1 MKRIYSL
8 KGRNLFREV
17 YLKGR
22 KLQDTGIRIFFLNIN
37 KSKYVKPVT
46 INDGLN
52 DSKRVKIAI
61 ALAKSYGAAHVRN
74 RGKRRMR
81 AICSGFLNEVNK
93 GFYIIIRIDS
103 DFRDL
108 AFEEEKRIVRSLFA
122 KAGLLNGDA
131 CNQLRQNN

>member
-1 MKRIYSL
+1 VKRIYSL

-22 KLQDTGIRIFFLNIN
+22 KLQDTGIRVFIFNIN
-37 KSKYVKPVT
+37 KSSYVKPVT
-46 INDGLN
+46 INDGLYGT
-52 DSKRVKIAI
+52 KRVKIAI
-61 ALAKSYGAAHVRN
+61 APAKSYGKAHIRN

-81 AICSGFLNEVNK
+81 AICSELFNELK
-93 GFYIIIRIDS
+93 EGFYIIIRIDR
-103 DFRDL
+103 DFRNL

-131 CNQLRQNN
+131 FNQLQ

>member
-17 YLKGR
+17 YQKGR
-22 KLQDTGIRIFFLNIN
+22 KLQDTGIRVFFLNIN
-37 KSKYVKPVT
+37 KSSCVKPVE
-46 INDGLN
+46 INNESN

-61 ALAKSYGAAHVRN
+61 APVKSYGAAHLRN

-81 AICSGFLNEVNK
+81 AICSGLLNELK
-93 GFYIIIRIDS
+93 EGFYIIIRIDG

-122 KAGLLNGDA
+122 KAGLLNGDVH
-131 CNQLRQNN
+131 NQLR